1 MIPARTDAL
10 EADPATAT
18 DAVDADAPVKRRP
31 ARRQA
36 KPDAVLAAAVDF
48 AREGILQMA
57 PAEQVGGHVTSYPE
71 GERLTTHRFEAFVP
85 GYGNWHWFITL
96 ARVARSKEPTI
107 CEVGLLPSETALL
120 APQWLPWSE
129 RVRPEDHQDA
139 VDPAAPGEPA
149 TELTAQEPAS
159 VDPVPGTDAGTS
171 EPGTD
176 RAPDDTDRATDEPV
190 TPNAAVE
197 PAAEDATD
205 EPELDNAT
213 DEPTTDGGS
222 DKPAADSRTDEPVTD
237 GGGPEPDAAG
247 PSEADALP
255 SGPAAEP
262 AAGPIFAEPFT
273 PGRDD

>member
-1 MIPARTDAL
+1 VIPARTDAP
-10 EADPATAT
+10 ETDPAAPAP
-18 DAVDADAPVKRRP
+18 DAVDAGAPVKRRP
-31 ARRQA
+31 VRRQA

-48 AREGILQMA
+48 AREGILQVA

-139 VDPAAPGEPA
+139 ADPSAPDAA
-149 TELTAQEPAS
+149 TAEDSAS
-159 VDPVPGTDAGTS
+159 VESVPETDGGS
-171 EPGTD
+171 DEPGTD
-176 RAPDDTDRATDEPV
+176 RAADG
-190 TPNAAVE
+190 
-197 PAAEDATD
+197 PAADNAVDA
-205 EPELDNAT
+205 LAADNAT
-213 DEPTTDGGS
+213 AG
-222 DKPAADSRTDEPVTD
+222 PAADNAADRPAADD
-237 GGGPEPDAAG
+237 GGPEPDAPV
-247 PSEADALP
+247 PSEADGLP

-262 AAGPIFAEPFT
+262 AAGSIFAEPFA

>member
-1 MIPARTDAL
+1 MDAP
-10 EADPATAT
+10 ETDPATAPAT

-31 ARRQA
+31 VRRQA

-48 AREGILQMA
+48 AREGILQVA

-129 RVRPEDHQDA
+129 RVRPEDHEDA
-139 VDPAAPGEPA
+139 ADPAAQDSAAAEPA
-149 TELTAQEPAS
+149 AEPTAQDPAS
-159 VDPVPGTDAGTS
+159 AEPVPETDGGS
-171 EPGTD
+171 VEPGTD
-176 RAPDDTDRATDEPV
+176 RAPDDTDRDADTDEPAAE
-190 TPNAAVE
+190 NAAEEPELNNATDE
-197 PAAEDATD
+197 PAAEDAAD
-205 EPELDNAT
+205 ESELNNAT
-213 DEPTTDGGS
+213 ADGGS
-222 DKPAADSRTDEPVTD
+222 EADGS
-237 GGGPEPDAAG
+237 G
-247 PSEADALP
+247 PSEAA
-255 SGPAAEP
+255 GPA
-262 AAGPIFAEPFT
+262 FAEPST

>member
-1 MIPARTDAL
+1 VIPARTDAP
-10 EADPATAT
+10 ETDPAPAT
-18 DAVDADAPVKRRP
+18 NAVDADVPVKRRP

-48 AREGILQMA
+48 AREGVLQVA
-57 PAEQVGGHVTSYPE
+57 PAGQVGGHVTSYPE

-139 VDPAAPGEPA
+139 ADSAAPGEPA
-149 TELTAQEPAS
+149 AEPTAQDPAS
-159 VDPVPGTDAGTS
+159 AEPVPETDGGTV

-176 RAPDDTDRATDEPV
+176 RAPDATDEPAAE
-190 TPNAAVE
+190 NAA
-197 PAAEDATD
+197 DA
-205 EPELDNAT
+205 PELNNAT
-213 DEPTTDGGS
+213 DEPAAENAADAPELNNATDEPAAENAADAPELNNATDDGGS
-222 DKPAADSRTDEPVTD
+222 EP
-237 GGGPEPDAAG
+237 GWAG
-247 PSEADALP
+247 PSEAA
-255 SGPAAEP
+255 GPA
-262 AAGPIFAEPFT
+262 FAEPLT

>member
-1 MIPARTDAL
+1 M
-10 EADPATAT
+10 
-18 DAVDADAPVKRRP
+18 KRRP
-31 ARRQA
+31 VRRQA

-48 AREGILQMA
+48 AREGILEVA

-139 VDPAAPGEPA
+139 ADSAAPSEPAAAPDAQDSASAQPA
-149 TELTAQEPAS
+149 Q
-159 VDPVPGTDAGTS
+159 DTDGGS

-176 RAPDDTDRATDEPV
+176 RAAAEPAADDAAAEP
-190 TPNAAVE
+190 ASDE
-197 PAAEDATD
+197 PAAEDPTGEPELNSAADEPAAD
-205 EPELDNAT
+205 EPELNNAT
-213 DEPTTDGGS
+213 DDGGS
-222 DKPAADSRTDEPVTD
+222 EP
-237 GGGPEPDAAG
+237 GGAG
-247 PSEADALP
+247 PSEAAW
-255 SGPAAEP
+255 PA
-262 AAGPIFAEPFT
+262 FAEPLT

>member
-1 MIPARTDAL
+1 MIPARTDTP
-10 EADPATAT
+10 ETDPAPAT
-18 DAVDADAPVKRRP
+18 DAVDAGAPIKRRP
-31 ARRQA
+31 VRRQA
-36 KPDAVLAAAVDF
+36 KPDTVLAAAVDF
-48 AREGILQMA
+48 AREGVLQVA

-139 VDPAAPGEPA
+139 ADSPAPGGAAAEPAA
-149 TELTAQEPAS
+149 QDSAS
-159 VDPVPGTDAGTS
+159 VEPGPGTDGGS
-171 EPGTD
+171 DEPGAD
-176 RAPDDTDRATDEPV
+176 RAADDTDRATD
-190 TPNAAVE
+190 
-197 PAAEDATD
+197 DATD
-205 EPELDNAT
+205 ESAAEDGTDQVAADSGTDQPELNNAADEPEPSNAT
-213 DEPTTDGGS
+213 GDGGS
-222 DKPAADSRTDEPVTD
+222 EPGGAASSEAADV
-237 GGGPEPDAAG
+237 
-247 PSEADALP
+247 P

-262 AAGPIFAEPFT
+262 AAGPALAEPST